1 MITPLP
7 AIIKSRK
14 SLRFRLMFYFIV
26 LSAAITIAFTAY
38 YLIYQEKSSNDHLE
52 HEGNLILSTL
62 KIAIRLPLYAEF
74 REGIAQ
80 VIVRALDN
88 KSVVGVRVFNHA
100 NQPLAE
106 VHKPELSILS
116 PGNLLT
122 IREEVVVLEDVF
134 SPEALLLGEDR
145 NKSRMIG
152 SIELTM
158 NRSTVTRQLN
168 SLYRAAMT
176 IGLVFWLS
184 TSLIGYFLLK
194 HITEPMNRL
203 IAGIKEIQNGNLAP
217 DFNTTFDE
225 ETEQAAR
232 AVQELADSLRERE
245 AENRRLNDDLIRSMR
260 LEVREEKRRIMAKL
274 INTNRMT
281 SLGLLVSSMAH
292 EINNPNGS
300 IRLSNEFLT
309 RTWQTALSVLDKV
322 RMREGEFDLF
332 GMSYG
337 EAREE
342 VLQACDN
349 IARCTVRIEHV
360 IKNLR
365 NYGLGERVAPEPDID
380 INSVVESS
388 LSIISV
394 HGRKLNVKIVT
405 DLEPGLPHITGN
417 AKQLE
422 QVIINLVM
430 NATQAVVEGRNEIR
444 VSTHL
449 EGAGGNVIVTVR
461 DEGKGIAAEDM
472 QRLFDPFFSTRIDEG
487 GSGLGL
493 YISKFI
499 VDEHCGRITVD
510 SEPGQ
515 GATFTLY
522 FPVTGAPQPANR
534 PAS

>member
-1 MITPLP
+1 MNMPLS
-7 AIIKSRK
+7 AVIKSRK
-14 SLRFRLMFYFIV
+14 SLRFRLLSYFIG
-26 LSAAITIAFTAY
+26 LSAAITFVFTAY
-38 YLIYQEKSSNDHLE
+38 YLIHQKKTSNDHLQ
-52 HEGNLILSTL
+52 HEGDLILSTL

-80 VIVRALDN
+80 VIVKALDN
-88 KSVVGVRVFNHA
+88 ASVVGIRVFNQA

-106 VHKPELSILS
+106 VHKPEISSLASE
-116 PGNLLT
+116 NLLT
-122 IREEVVVLEDVF
+122 IREEVAVREDVY
-134 SPEALLLGEDR
+134 SPEALLLGEDQH
-145 NKSRMIG
+145 NTKLIG
-152 SIELTM
+152 FIELTM
-158 NRSTVTRQLN
+158 NRSMLTRQLN

-194 HITEPMNRL
+194 HLTEPINRL
-203 IAGIKEIQNGNLAP
+203 IDGIKEIQRGNLSP
-217 DFNTTFDE
+217 DFDTRFDE

-245 AENRRLNDDLIRSMR
+245 TENRRLNDDLIRSMR
-260 LEVREEKRRIMAKL
+260 LEVRQEKRRIMAKL

-309 RTWQTALSVLDKV
+309 KTWQTAISVLDKV

-332 GMSYG
+332 GVSYD
-337 EAREE
+337 EARGE
-342 VLQACDN
+342 VLAACDN

-380 INSVVESS
+380 MNSIVEGA

-405 DLEPGLPHITGN
+405 DLDPRVPHITGN

-422 QVIINLVM
+422 QVLINLVM

-444 VSTHL
+444 VSTGL
-449 EGAGGNVIVTVR
+449 DGKGKKVVVKVS
-461 DEGKGIAAEDM
+461 DEGRGIEAADM

-499 VDEHCGRITVD
+499 IDEHGGRIDVE
-510 SEPGQ
+510 SEVGK
-515 GATFTLY
+515 GTTFTITL
-522 FPVTGAPQPANR
+522 PVSEVAGP
-534 PAS
+534 S